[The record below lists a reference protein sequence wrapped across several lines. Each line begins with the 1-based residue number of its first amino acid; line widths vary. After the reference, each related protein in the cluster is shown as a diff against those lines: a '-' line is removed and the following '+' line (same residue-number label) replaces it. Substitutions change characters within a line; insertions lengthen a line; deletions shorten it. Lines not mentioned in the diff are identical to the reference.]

1 MNICFFSDEYSSN
14 FKPLTLTRPLDD
26 LRIGIFTIRDKW
38 INVLKPSGW
47 IRQVDDYLSQ
57 LFPTGKIVDN
67 EDYLWINNRYLPSPE
82 LTRSLQNL
90 SLNNSIVVD
99 DQLIAARLS
108 NKETVAFLESN
119 QQPHSKN
126 VIGLDFE
133 PTSLQFFW
141 DMLSHNA
148 SQIAFDIKLLP
159 VSFQQATQFDASVI
173 LRNIEDIYIHES
185 AKIEPGC
192 IIIADEGPVYIGQD
206 SKVEAGSII
215 KGPVAIGAQAEIKM
229 GGKIF
234 NGTTV
239 GPVCK
244 VGGEINN
251 CIFHSYS
258 NKAHDGFAG
267 NSIIGQWSNFGAA
280 TNTSNLK
287 NNYSKVRL
295 PHWDSGEMSDDGVQ
309 FFGTVFGDFSKTA
322 INTSLNTGTIC
333 GVSSNILCS
342 GFPPKII
349 PSFTWL
355 GKDAEMYEFDKAIKA
370 MQAMMERRDVELS
383 QEHISMM
390 RYLFNLEYSSGS

>member
-119 QQPHSKN
+119 QQPNSKN

-185 AKIEPGC
+185 AQIEPGC

-295 PHWDSGEMSDDGVQ
+295 PHWDSGEMSEDGVQ

-333 GVSSNILCS
+333 GVSSNIFCS

-355 GKDAEMYEFDKAIKA
+355 GKDADMYEFDKAIKA
-370 MQAMMERRDVELS
+370 IQAMMERRDVELS

>member
-108 NKETVAFLESN
+108 NKDTVAFLESN
-119 QQPHSKN
+119 QQPNSKN

-185 AKIEPGC
+185 AQIEPGC

-295 PHWDSGEMSDDGVQ
+295 PHWDSGEMSEDGVQ

-333 GVSSNILCS
+333 GVSSNIFCS

-355 GKDAEMYEFDKAIKA
+355 GKDADMYEFDKAIKA
-370 MQAMMERRDVELS
+370 IQAMMERRDVELS

>member
-1 MNICFFSDEYSSN
+1 
-14 FKPLTLTRPLDD
+14 
-26 LRIGIFTIRDKW
+26 
-38 INVLKPSGW
+38 
-47 IRQVDDYLSQ
+47 
-57 LFPTGKIVDN
+57 
-67 EDYLWINNRYLPSPE
+67 
-82 LTRSLQNL
+82 
-90 SLNNSIVVD
+90 
-99 DQLIAARLS
+99 
-108 NKETVAFLESN
+108 
-119 QQPHSKN
+119 
-126 VIGLDFE
+126 
-133 PTSLQFFW
+133 
-141 DMLSHNA
+141 
-148 SQIAFDIKLLP
+148 
-159 VSFQQATQFDASVI
+159 
-173 LRNIEDIYIHES
+173 
-185 AKIEPGC
+185 
-192 IIIADEGPVYIGQD
+192 IIADEGPVYIGQD

-295 PHWDSGEMSDDGVQ
+295 PHWDSGEMSEDGVQ

-333 GVSSNILCS
+333 GVSSNIFCS

-355 GKDAEMYEFDKAIKA
+355 GKDADMYEFDKAIKA
-370 MQAMMERRDVELS
+370 IQAMMERRDVELS